1 MSVPNLTL
9 CRGGA
14 HFKSVAMKL
23 VPLLILLSTLPC
35 GLVHAEFKP
44 DIEYGRAGDTSLRL
58 DANVPAGS
66 GPFPVVILVH
76 GGGWAGGDKKDMRL
90 LADPLVES
98 NFTTFSINYR
108 LAPTNRWPAC
118 FDDVQAAIRWIKA
131 HAAEYKGDPN
141 RVALVGYS
149 AGGQLVCLA
158 AVLARKDTSV
168 QAVVGCAAP
177 TDMLADNR
185 RRGGLS
191 KSCQDLLNRPPQIDA
206 EVEKILRELSA
217 INFIKPGLPPF
228 LLIHGTEDK
237 SVPYDQ
243 SINFLAKLKENGVTC
258 DLVTVKGAGHRISDW
273 PKFEPAYK
281 EEMVDWLSRTLR

>member
-1 MSVPNLTL
+1 
-9 CRGGA
+9 
-14 HFKSVAMKL
+14 
-23 VPLLILLSTLPC
+23 
-35 GLVHAEFKP
+35 
-44 DIEYGRAGDTSLRL
+44 
-58 DANVPAGS
+58 
-66 GPFPVVILVH
+66 
-76 GGGWAGGDKKDMRL
+76 MRL

-98 NFTTFSINYR
+98 NFVTFSINYR

-118 FDDVQAAIRWIKA
+118 FEDVQTAIRWVKA
-131 HAAEYKGDPN
+131 HATEYKGDSKHI
-141 RVALVGYS
+141 ALIGYS

-158 AVLARKDTSV
+158 AVLPGNHTSV

-185 RRGGLS
+185 RRGALS

-206 EVEKILRELSA
+206 ETEQWLSEISP
-217 INFIKPGLPPF
+217 INFIHSRSVLNGLTHFSLNGPTNFTRPGLPPF

-243 SINFLAKLKENGVTC
+243 SINFQAKLKENGVAC

-281 EEMVDWLSRTLR
+281 EEMINWLSRVLGGVPTTQR

>member
-1 MSVPNLTL
+1 M
-9 CRGGA
+9 A
-14 HFKSVAMKL
+14 HFNSVAMKL
-23 VPLLILLSTLPC
+23 AFLILLSTVPC
-35 GLVHAEFKP
+35 ALVYAEFKP

-58 DANVPAGS
+58 DANAPSGS

-118 FDDVQAAIRWIKA
+118 FDDVQTAIRWVKA
-131 HAAEYKGDPN
+131 HASEYKGDSKHI
-141 RVALVGYS
+141 ALIGYS

-158 AVLARKDTSV
+158 AVQAKEDTRV

-191 KSCQDLLNRPPQIDA
+191 KSCQDLFNRPPQIDA
-206 EVEKILRELSA
+206 EAEKILREVSA

-228 LLIHGTEDK
+228 ILIHGTEDK

-243 SINFLAKLKENGVTC
+243 SIKFQAKLKDNGVPC

-281 EEMVDWLSRTLR
+281 EEMINWLSRALGQGKEQTANKR

>member
-1 MSVPNLTL
+1 
-9 CRGGA
+9 
-14 HFKSVAMKL
+14 MKRASF
-23 VPLLILLSTLPC
+23 LIILGVLSC
-35 GLVHAEFKP
+35 NFVRAEFKP

-58 DANVPAGS
+58 DANVPS
-66 GPFPVVILVH
+66 GPGPHPVIILVH

-90 LADPLVES
+90 LADPLTES
-98 NFTTFSINYR
+98 NYVTFSINYR

-118 FDDVQAAIRWIKA
+118 FDDVQTAIRWVKA
-131 HAAEYKGDPN
+131 HAAEYKGDPKHI
-141 RVALVGYS
+141 ALIGYS

-158 AVLARKDTSV
+158 AVLAKEDTRV

-191 KSCQDLLNRPPQIDA
+191 KSCQDLFNRPPQIDA
-206 EVEKILRELSA
+206 EAEEILKKVSA
-217 INFIKPGLPPF
+217 INFVKPGLPPF
-228 LLIHGTEDK
+228 LLIAGTEDK

-243 SINFLAKLKENGVTC
+243 SINFQAKLKENGVVC

-273 PKFEPAYK
+273 SKFEPAYMG
-281 EEMVDWLSRTLR
+281 EMESWLSGPLRPGID